1 MSAQRN
7 SGTPKTM
14 RNIFGI
20 IMIVIYLAVGILFLC
35 GYFNIL
41 FPTWTWVRWVGGAL
55 FIVYGIWRGYRQFA
69 GIDPGYGN
77 EPDDDDTSDPTSFKK
92 H

>member
-7 SGTPKTM
+7 TGTPKAM
-14 RNIFGI
+14 RNVFGI
-20 IMIVIYLAVGILFLC
+20 IMIAIYLAVGILFLC

-41 FPTWTWVRWVGGAL
+41 FPTWTWVRWAGGVL
-55 FIVYGIWRGYRQFA
+55 FIAYGIWRAYRQFA

-77 EPDDDDTSDPTSFKK
+77 EPDDDDTSDPTSFK

>member
-7 SGTPKTM
+7 STGTPATM

-20 IMIVIYLAVGILFLC
+20 IMIIIYVGGGIMFFC
-35 GYFNIL
+35 GVFEGVVY
-41 FPTWTWVRWVGGAL
+41 TESWEWVRWVGGGIFTA
-55 FIVYGIWRGYRQFA
+55 YGIWRAYRQFK

-77 EPDDDDTSDPTSFKK
+77 DPD
-92 H
+92 

>member
-7 SGTPKTM
+7 STGTPATA

-20 IMIVIYLAVGILFLC
+20 IMIIIYVGVGVLFFC
-35 GYFNIL
+35 GYFDIL
-41 FPTWTWVRWVGGAL
+41 FPSMTWIKWAAGCL
-55 FIVYGIWRGYRQFA
+55 FTIYGLWRAYRQFK

-77 EPDDDDTSDPTSFKK
+77 EQE
-92 H
+92 

>member
-7 SGTPKTM
+7 TGTPKTM

-20 IMIVIYLAVGILFLC
+20 IMIAIYLGVGILFLC

-55 FIVYGIWRGYRQFA
+55 FIAYGIWRAYRQFA

-77 EPDDDDTSDPTSFKK
+77 EPEDDDDDPTSFRPHK
-92 H
+92 

>member
-7 SGTPKTM
+7 TGTPKAM

-20 IMIVIYLAVGILFLC
+20 IMIVIYFGVGILFFV

-55 FIVYGIWRGYRQFA
+55 FVAYGAWRAYRQFA

-77 EPDDDDTSDPTSFKK
+77 DADDDDDPTSFKPRK
-92 H
+92 

>member
-7 SGTPKTM
+7 SSGTPATM

-20 IMIVIYLAVGILFLC
+20 IMIVIYVGVGILFFC
-35 GYFNIL
+35 GYFDIL
-41 FPTWTWVRWVGGAL
+41 FPTWTWIRWVGGAL
-55 FIVYGIWRGYRQFA
+55 FTAYGLWRAYRQFK

-77 EPDDDDTSDPTSFKK
+77 EPDNKE
-92 H
+92 